1 VGKQYAEGLRGDL
14 LMGHFTL
21 VVTVDANTGKK
32 VRVLYNTPELGP
44 VADAMLKD
52 GTRPGTPLFTACQRI
67 TGKEV
72 AIDERVKNT
81 EDADKQKQR
90 RADRSA
96 YLQRC
101 MATCKLLFGTL
112 PKACKATAS
121 VDKIEKELR
130 RYVAQGNPL
139 SRGAMRYLKSAVA
152 EVTDAM
158 PVEGSA
164 VDPAL
169 HPLLPLV
176 FNPRKPSSFMKHKFN
191 LQQDNKGNKQVK
203 IKVINEAD
211 KAAKKDRALRHLET
225 ARAAAAAA
233 ALRVREYAAGARAG
247 ARK

>member
-1 VGKQYAEGLRGDL
+1 M
-14 LMGHFTL
+14 MGHFTL
-21 VVTVDANTGKK
+21 VVTIDANTGKK
-32 VRVLYNTPELGP
+32 VRVLYNAPELGL
-44 VADAMLKD
+44 VAEAILKD

-81 EDADKQKQR
+81 EGAER

-158 PVEGSA
+158 PDPKDT

-191 LQQDNKGNKQVK
+191 LQQDNKGNKEVK
-203 IKVINEAD
+203 MKVINEAK
-211 KAAKKDRALRHLET
+211 KAAKKDRALRHLEA

-233 ALRVREYAAGARAG
+233 ALRGVREYAAGARAG